1 MKNIFRYI
9 AGTLFSGL
17 VMTACSPEEFEGA
30 DGNIPQVSDFADNFV
45 VTVDQTTN
53 YANFEFKSAI
63 GVSPVWIIDGES
75 YSASYSFSK
84 YYRKKGDYTVECKVK
99 NANGMSD
106 GVITKTFTIEKTK
119 MNGFGGFVEDSDF
132 NMFKG
137 VTFNVASFWYAP
149 GWAQIADPKYTYQN
163 GAFVVALPEAT
174 TDQWQAQMHVELDK
188 AIALPVDKTYDFS
201 VIITSTT
208 AHPGVTVKVQQKGD
222 DNTFINMQRVALDA
236 NEPKC
241 IWFSNVPGVDI
252 TDLKFALDF
261 GGNAANTEI
270 TIESFVLKDHA
281 NDDGTEIPEVQEPE
295 PSWVKVDSE
304 DNLWNGATFTN
315 TFFYA
320 NPDWSV
326 RPDPDLVVDGNAYT
340 LTFPDATE
348 AQWQNQF
355 SFSTDLSADTE
366 TAYDFCVTLNPT
378 VDLKGVTVKL
388 VQTDEPDV
396 KHDDNFFFAEQ
407 TDLLGNEDNKFWVAS
422 KKAPKEMHAISLV
435 FDFGGNPANTKVTIK
450 DIIFQTHRD

>member
-9 AGTLFSGL
+9 AGTLFAGL

-30 DGNIPQVSDFADNFV
+30 DGNIPQVTDFADNFV

-53 YANFEFKSAI
+53 YANFEFKSAT

-132 NMFKG
+132 NLFKG
-137 VTFNVASFWYAP
+137 VTFSVASFYYAP
-149 GWAQIADPKYTYQN
+149 GWGQIADPKYTYQN
-163 GAFVVALPEAT
+163 GAFVVTLPEAT

-188 AIALPVDKTYDFS
+188 AIALPADKTYDFS
-201 VIITSTT
+201 VILTSTT

-222 DNTFINMQRVALDA
+222 DNTFIDMQRVSLEA

-241 IWFSNVPGVDI
+241 VWFSDVPGVDI

-281 NDDGTEIPEVQEPE
+281 NDDGTEIPKKVLTPFNYDDSANIWKAIDENSAFTQEFYFGDDNWGAIDCNPE
-295 PSWVKVDSE
+295 TTHDGSKH
-304 DNLWNGATFTN
+304 TI
-315 TFFYA
+315 
-320 NPDWSV
+320 
-326 RPDPDLVVDGNAYT
+326 VVPV
-340 LTFPDATE
+340 LTSAAE
-348 AQWQNQF
+348 IWRAQWKF
-355 SFSTDLSADTE
+355 HTDLSATID
-366 TAYDFCVTLNPT
+366 DT
-378 VDLKGVTVKL
+378 VDFSVKINSTVKL
-388 VQTDEPDV
+388 PGLIV
-396 KHDDNFFFAEQ
+396 KLTQDGDDDNFFFASQDVIPAGDFVFKIENAKLAK
-407 TDLLGNEDNKFWVAS
+407 DAD
-422 KKAPKEMHAISLV
+422 APKLMLV
-435 FDFGGNPANTKVTIK
+435 LGFGGAPEGAVITIS
-450 DIIFQTHRD
+450 DITVIKK

>member
-1 MKNIFRYI
+1 MKNIFKYM
-9 AGTLFSGL
+9 AGVL
-17 VMTACSPEEFEGA
+17 VAGFAMTSCSPEDFTGA
-30 DGNIPQVSDFADNFV
+30 NGNIPQASDYTDNFK

-53 YANFEFKSAI
+53 YANFEFTSAP
-63 GVSPVWIIDGES
+63 GVSPIWIIDGA
-75 YSASYSFSK
+75 YQASYGFSK
-84 YYRKKGDYTVECKVK
+84 YYRKKGSYTVECKVK
-99 NANGMSD
+99 NANGISD
-106 GVITKTFTIEKTK
+106 GSITKTFEIEKTI
-119 MNGFGGFVEDSDF
+119 MNGFGGFVEDSEF

-137 VTFNVASFWYAP
+137 VTFNVASFYYAP
-149 GWAQIADPKYTYQN
+149 GWGQIADPKYTYQN
-163 GAFVVALPEAT
+163 GAFVVSLPEAT

-188 AIALPVDKTYDFS
+188 VVALSVDKTYDFS

-208 AHPGVTVKVQQKGD
+208 KHPGVTVKVQQKGD

-241 IWFSNVPGVDI
+241 IWFSNVPGVNI

-261 GGNAANTEI
+261 GGNEANTDI
-270 TIESFVLKDHA
+270 TLESFVLKDHA

-304 DNLWNGATFTN
+304 DNLWNEETFTN

-320 NPDWSV
+320 NPDWSAS
-326 RPDPDLVVDGNAYT
+326 PNPDLVVDGNAYT

-355 SFSTDLSADTE
+355 SFVTDLSADTE
-366 TAYDFCVTLNPT
+366 TAYDFCVTLNPST
-378 VDLKGVTVKL
+378 DLKGVTVKL

-407 TDLLGNEDNKFWVAS
+407 TDLLGNEDNKFWVAN
-422 KKAPKEMHAISLV
+422 KKAPKDMHAISLV
-435 FDFGGNPANTKVTIK
+435 LDFGGNPADTKVTIK